1 VRTLLDRE
9 CHARVLTRLRSL
21 SPEAPA
27 RWGRLNAP
35 RMLVHLSD
43 QVRST
48 LGDVQVAPIPG
59 VLRWPL
65 VKQVVMYWLP
75 WPKERIKGPPE
86 MFLTPPGDWIA
97 DLATFESLL
106 DRFVRDT
113 RAVWPDHPFFGAMT
127 HRSWGRFCHRH
138 IDYHLRQFGA

>member
-1 VRTLLDRE
+1 MKTLLDAE
-9 CHARVLTRLRSL
+9 CLVRILARLRGL
-21 SPEAPA
+21 SPDARA
-27 RWGRLNAP
+27 RWGRLTAP

-48 LGDVQVAPIPG
+48 LGDVRVAPIPG

-65 VKQVVMYWLP
+65 VRQAVMYWLP
-75 WPKERIKGPPE
+75 WPKEKIKGPPE
-86 MFLTPPGDWIA
+86 MFLTPPTAWSA
-97 DLATFESLL
+97 DLATFEALL
-106 DRFVRDT
+106 DRFVHDT
-113 RAVWPDHPFFGAMT
+113 RAVWPDHPFFGPMT